1 MDRSKDSWRH
11 FEHVGRRTTLTQT
24 LQTGD
29 AVFIGHFGAGLALKR
44 ADRTLS
50 LGLLFIAAQLSD
62 LIYGVTLLTG
72 VEKVSIVAGTSPLTS
87 AEYIFFPYSHSLV
100 ATLLLAGLVALIFL
114 IVPFKSSLPKSKTA
128 LIMATAVLSHF
139 ILDAITHNPE
149 VDLLGNGV
157 YKIGLGI
164 WNYPI
169 ASYTI
174 EALLLIAGLWIYLR
188 TTKTITFGG
197 KYGLLIL
204 SVILLTLNAV
214 NTFGPYPTN
223 TENFAATMLIVY
235 LGTIVTAFWLD
246 RKRS

>member
-1 MDRSKDSWRH
+1 
-11 FEHVGRRTTLTQT
+11 VGRRTTLTQT

-214 NTFGPYPTN
+214 NTFGLYPTN
-223 TENFAATMLIVY
+223 TINFAVTMLIVY
-235 LGTIVTAFWLD
+235 IGTIVAAFWLD
-246 RKRS
+246 QKRS

>member
-1 MDRSKDSWRH
+1 M
-11 FEHVGRRTTLTQT
+11 GRRTTLTQT

-87 AEYIFFPYSHSLV
+87 AEYVFFPYSHSLV

-214 NTFGPYPTN
+214 NTFGLYPTN
-223 TENFAATMLIVY
+223 TINFAVTMLIVY
-235 LGTIVTAFWLD
+235 IGTIVAAFWLD
-246 RKRS
+246 QKRS